1 MYAQSLN
8 CVGLFVMPQTITH
21 QTPPPMEFFWKE
33 YWNRLPFPT
42 IGKLPHSRIESVS
55 LASPAL
61 AGRFFTTAPLGKPTP
76 QYYSDIEKR

>member
-8 CVGLFVMPQTITH
+8 CVGLFVMPQTVTH
-21 QTPPPMEFFWKE
+21 QTSLFMEIFWQE
-33 YWNRLPFPT
+33 YWSRLPFAT

-55 LASPAL
+55 PAL
-61 AGRFFTTAPLGKPTP
+61 SGRFLNTAPPGRPTM